1 MAMPTDAP
9 CSATGQGGAQ
19 LAIKQQMNVVP
30 TTDEDRAIATIT
42 MAFSNDPVT
51 RWVFPDAN
59 VYLSYWPRL
68 VQAFGGAAFAEGT
81 ADSIDG
87 CGGVALWFPPG
98 VGSDEETMGA
108 LVAEAVPV
116 ADQEEVFGFM
126 GQMGEFHLTEPH
138 WYLPLIGVDV
148 TKQGRG
154 YGSALLRHALERCD
168 RDGLPAYLEA
178 TSPLNKPLYERQGF
192 EELGVIQAGSSPPMW
207 PMHRRPR

>member
-1 MAMPTDAP
+1 
-9 CSATGQGGAQ
+9 
-19 LAIKQQMNVVP
+19 LVIKQQMSVVP
-30 TTDEDRAIATIT
+30 ATDEDRAIATIT

-68 VQAFGGAAFAEGT
+68 VKAFGGAAFSEGT

-98 VGSDEETMGA
+98 VVSDEETMGA